1 MFQSIQKYKIEDS
14 TEDIFQ
20 KWQKKISGTIEVLD
34 KFWKFDNFS
43 KCNCFDFLSK
53 CFGNCC

>member
-43 KCNCFDFLSK
+43 KCNCFDF
-53 CFGNCC
+53 FIQMFW